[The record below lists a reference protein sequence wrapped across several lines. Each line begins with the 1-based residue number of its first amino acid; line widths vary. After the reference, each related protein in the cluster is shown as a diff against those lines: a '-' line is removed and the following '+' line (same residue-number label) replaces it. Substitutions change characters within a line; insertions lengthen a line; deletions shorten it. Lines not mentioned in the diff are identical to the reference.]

1 MLLIININQIINSS
15 RLRSNGQKRE
25 MKKYIVL
32 LRGINVS
39 GKNKL
44 PMAELRELL
53 NKLKFTNVQTY
64 IQSGNIILDSDEPKS
79 VVFQKIKDGIAT
91 KFGYDVPVIAR
102 TVQEW
107 EKAIANNPYPTE
119 NHKIVSFTFLSEV
132 STETTIEVNIT
143 NDGVYTIKN
152 DMVYMYCPDGFGRTK
167 LTNNL
172 FEKKLKVTATS
183 SNYRTTMKLLEL
195 AKA

>member
-1 MLLIININQIINSS
+1 
-15 RLRSNGQKRE
+15 
-25 MKKYIVL
+25 MKTYIVL

-44 PMAELRELL
+44 PMSELRVLL
-53 NKLKFTNVQTY
+53 NKLKFQNVKTY
-64 IQSGNIILDSDEPKS
+64 IQSGNIILDADEIKS
-79 VVFQKIKDGIAT
+79 NVCQKIKEGIAS
-91 KFGYDVPVIAR
+91 KFGYDVPVLAR
-102 TVQEW
+102 TIDEW

-119 NHKIVSFTFLSEV
+119 NHKILGFAFLSDIPKEK
-132 STETTIEVNIT
+132 TFEVNAT
-143 NDGVYTIKN
+143 NDDVYTII
-152 DMVYMYCPDGFGRTK
+152 DDVAYIYCPSGMGNTK

-183 SNYRTTMKLLEL
+183 RNLRTTLKLLEL

>member
-1 MLLIININQIINSS
+1 
-15 RLRSNGQKRE
+15 
-25 MKKYIVL
+25 MKTYIVI

-53 NKLKFTNVQTY
+53 SRMKFENIQTY
-64 IQSGNIILDSDEPKS
+64 IQSGNVIVDSRKS
-79 VVFQKIKDGIAT
+79 KTEVANLVKAGIKKQFD
-91 KFGYDVPVIAR
+91 YDVPVLVR
-102 TVQEW
+102 TVEEW
-107 EKAIANNPYPTE
+107 EKAIANNPYPTG

-132 STETTIEVNIT
+132 PEATTIEVNIT
-143 NDGVYTIKN
+143 NDDVYTIVN
-152 DMVYMYCPDGFGRTK
+152 DMVYMYCPDGFGSTK

-183 SNYRTTMKLLEL
+183 RNYRTTMKLLEM